1 MKQIVYYIFN
11 DKDELLYARNYQ
23 FDTKQKAIDYIKE
36 LYNKLKTNKNVSI
49 TAYKNDILKFI
60 NLPTNEYEKDEFHTL
75 QII

>member
-1 MKQIVYYIFN
+1 MKQIIYYIFN